1 MHDIA
6 DPWSLVFPFRVPSYQ
21 ICLYPY
27 SGCMISELTFD
38 GRAAFDGNVQRRRKG
53 YIILPFPLCL
63 DTFWFVIW
71 LRSNLREYMKWQTS
85 CMNLNVNK
93 TLKTIIHVCNYDSD
107 TKNWN

>member
-1 MHDIA
+1 
-6 DPWSLVFPFRVPSYQ
+6 
-21 ICLYPY
+21 
-27 SGCMISELTFD
+27 
-38 GRAAFDGNVQRRRKG
+38 
-53 YIILPFPLCL
+53 
-63 DTFWFVIW
+63 VIW